1 MQIAQSTLG
10 DKEAIHIDKCVG
22 PKWAPGSWETW
33 GHWVL
38 QDRTRQTTFF
48 KFFLLPFAGRLLGLL
63 NTNKNPLG
71 PGSLRDRFRKPSSR
85 HLGLSTSQNCRK
97 IASLPKGHV

>member
-10 DKEAIHIDKCVG
+10 DKEAIHIAKCVG

-38 QDRTRQTTFF
+38 QDRTRKTTFF
-48 KFFLLPFAGRLLGLL
+48 RFFLLPFASRLLGLL
-63 NTNKNPLG
+63 NTNKTLWGLVACGTDLESQALG
-71 PGSLRDRFRKPSSR
+71 ILDSLLLR
-85 HLGLSTSQNCRK
+85 
-97 IASLPKGHV
+97 IAEK

>member
-48 KFFLLPFAGRLLGLL
+48 RFFLLPFASRLLGLL
-63 NTNKNPLG
+63 NTNKTLWGLVACGTGLESQALG
-71 PGSLRDRFRKPSSR
+71 ILGSLLLR
-85 HLGLSTSQNCRK
+85 
-97 IASLPKGHV
+97 IAEK